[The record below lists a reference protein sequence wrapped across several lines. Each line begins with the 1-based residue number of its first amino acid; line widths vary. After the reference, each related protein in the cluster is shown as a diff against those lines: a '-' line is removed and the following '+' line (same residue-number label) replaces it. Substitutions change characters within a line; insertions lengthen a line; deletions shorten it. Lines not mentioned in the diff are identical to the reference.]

1 MQRILVLLGSCLFF
15 VGCDITI
22 EGESSKTFE
31 FTLDEDTQV
40 EEEGILD
47 FLFEEKPLDL
57 SNDIDGEDLNRLQ
70 EYLKELEQPFA
81 FGPMKVVISPGE
93 GIEHVYFVIE
103 NPSEEGLGFR
113 LFNDCG
119 DANLQVLFEAR
130 PWLAGSEE
138 AFSWLQISSGSL
150 SRNPNYDNVTGSFDC
165 TLKVMSCVGARSRNC
180 TDFAEQSYTVV
191 VE

>member
-1 MQRILVLLGSCLFF
+1 MKRILVLLGSCLFF

-22 EGESSKTFE
+22 ESESSKTIE
-31 FTLDEDTQV
+31 LTLDEDTQV
-40 EEEGILD
+40 EEEKLLD
-47 FLFEEKPLDL
+47 FLFEEPEKPLDL
-57 SNDIDGEDLNRLQ
+57 TNDIDGEDLNRLQ

-93 GIEHVYFVIE
+93 IGEHVYFVIE
-103 NPSEEGLGFR
+103 NPSQEGLEFR
-113 LFNDCG
+113 LFNGCG

-165 TLKVMSCVGARSRNC
+165 TLKVMSCVDARSC
-180 TDFAEQSYTVV
+180 ADFAQQSYTVV

>member
-1 MQRILVLLGSCLFF
+1 MKTILVLLGSCLFF
-15 VGCDITI
+15 VACDTTI
-22 EGESSKTFE
+22 HSESSKTFE

-40 EEEGILD
+40 EEENLLD
-47 FLFEEKPLDL
+47 FLFEEPEKPLDL
-57 SNDIDGEDLNRLQ
+57 TNDIDGEDTNRLI

-93 GIEHVYFVIE
+93 MGEHVYFVIE
-103 NPSEEGLGFR
+103 NPSEEGLEFR

-130 PWLAGSEE
+130 PWLTGSEE
-138 AFSWLQISSGSL
+138 ALRWLQISSGKL
-150 SRNPNYDNVTGSFDC
+150 SRKPNYDNVTGSFDC
-165 TLKVMSCVGARSRNC
+165 TLKVMSCVDARSC
-180 TDFAEQSYTVV
+180 ADFAEQSYTVV